1 MAGEDL
7 EKRSKWLVRPS
18 YRNQAKHINDVF
30 INLGFNYYGRI
41 LKNGSSPELW
51 GNPLQ
56 VPMFGTLEAMIT
68 FLIDQAKS
76 IKKRFSIAH
85 DKNTLNI
92 N

>member
-1 MAGEDL
+1 MAQVDL

-18 YRNQAKHINDVF
+18 YRNQARRINDVF

-41 LKNGSSPELW
+41 LKNGTSPELW
-51 GNPLQ
+51 GNPIQ
-56 VPMFGTLEAMIT
+56 IPMIGTIEGMIT
-68 FLIDQAKS
+68 FLLDQTKM
-76 IKKRFSIAH
+76 IKKWFSIAH